1 MRSFAP
7 SRRTAASPL
16 RRSLSHALTL
26 VASASL
32 ALAAN
37 AGESAP
43 EGPATRGLADLQ
55 LVEVTDGLTDL
66 VAITHAGDE
75 RLFLTDKAGI
85 VRIWDGDSL
94 LPTPF
99 LDISSL
105 TSFGFEQGLL
115 SIAFHPDYENNGYF
129 FVYYS
134 DIGTDPVIARYE
146 VMAGDPDQADPT
158 SGVTLMNP
166 PHFGGHYGG
175 QLQFGP
181 DGYLYFAIGDG
192 GQQQDPDCRAQ
203 TPGLLQGKML
213 RIDVDQNVDTPPH
226 YGIPGDNPFV
236 GGGDPADEV
245 WAIGFRN
252 PWRFSFDRVT
262 GDLFISDVGQFA
274 REEVSFQPA
283 GSPGGQNYG
292 WKIMEGTLCFDPD
305 PIDVD
310 CPVTTPS
317 CFDPAFTDPIIEY
330 NHDAGDCS
338 ITGGYIYRG
347 TRNPDLQG
355 HYVYGDWCTGNLWA
369 AEESGG
375 SWTSELL
382 TISLPA
388 VTTFGEGVDGEI
400 YLTNGSVLYH
410 LSNPAAIFTDGFE
423 SGDTSA
429 W

>member
-1 MRSFAP
+1 MRHDFAP
-7 SRRTAASPL
+7 FHGL
-16 RRSLSHALTL
+16 LSLGLSLATL
-26 VASASL
+26 VGASAS
-32 ALAAN
+32 AHA
-37 AGESAP
+37 ER
-43 EGPATRGLADLQ
+43 PATRGLATKGLADLA
-55 LVEVTDGLTDL
+55 LVEVTSGLTDL
-66 VAITHAGDE
+66 TSITHAGDE
-75 RLFLTDKAGI
+75 RLFLTDKAGF

-99 LDISSL
+99 LDISAL
-105 TSFGFEQGLL
+105 TSFSLEQGLL
-115 SIAFHPDYENNGYF
+115 SVAFHPDYASNGYF

-134 DIGTDPVIARYE
+134 DNATDPVIARYE
-146 VMAGDPDQADPT
+146 VTAGNPDLADPA

-252 PWRFSFDRVT
+252 PWRFSFDRLT
-262 GDLFISDVGQFA
+262 GDLFISDVGQFE
-274 REEVSFQPA
+274 REEVSFQA
-283 GSPGGQNYG
+283 TGSTGGENYG
-292 WKIMEGTLCFDPD
+292 WKIMEGTFCFDPD

-310 CPVTTPS
+310 CPVATPS
-317 CFDPAFTDPIIEY
+317 CFDPSFTDPIIEY
-330 NHDAGDCS
+330 DHDSGDCS

-347 TRNPDLQG
+347 TRNPELQG
-355 HYVYGDWCTGNLWA
+355 SYVYGDWCTGKLWA
-369 AEESGG
+369 ASDSGG
-375 SWTSELL
+375 GNWTSEPL
-382 TISLPA
+382 TVSLPA
-388 VTTFGEGVDGEI
+388 ITTWGEGVDGEI
-400 YLTNGSVLYH
+400 YLTNGSTLYH
-410 LSNPAAIFTDGFE
+410 LSNPASIFSDGFE